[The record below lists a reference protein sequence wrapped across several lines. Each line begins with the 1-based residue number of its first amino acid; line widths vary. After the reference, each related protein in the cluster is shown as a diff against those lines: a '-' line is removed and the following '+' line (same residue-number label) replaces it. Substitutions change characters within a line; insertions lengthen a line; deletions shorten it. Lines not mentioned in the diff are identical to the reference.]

1 MTKVSQ
7 LSAKEVEEIK
17 GLVGKEFTPYRVEIE
32 KGVIRRLAEAIGDRN
47 PLWQDQEAEKTPY
60 KEIIAPPALCLSM
73 MMYGF
78 IPGVSVPLKRG
89 LDAAHNWKFHA
100 PIRAG
105 DIITVH
111 SKIIDA
117 YERQG
122 KKFGTMVFLVFETNL
137 TNQHGEKVCTHQGT
151 MLWY

>member
-17 GLVGKEFTPYRVEIE
+17 RLVGKEFAPYSIEVE
-32 KGVIRRLAEAIGDRN
+32 KTVIRRLAEAMGDEN
-47 PLWQDQEAEKTPY
+47 PLWQDHDSEKSSR
-60 KEIIAPPALCLSM
+60 KEIMAPPALCFSM
-73 MMYGF
+73 MTYGF
-78 IPGVSVPLKRG
+78 IPGVTVLLKRG
-89 LDAAHNWKFHA
+89 LDAAHSWKFHA

-105 DIITVH
+105 DVLTVR
-111 SKIIDA
+111 SKIVDS

-122 KKFGTMVFLVFETNL
+122 NKFGIMVFLVFETLL
-137 TNQHGEKVCTHQGT
+137 TNQEGEKVCTHRGT